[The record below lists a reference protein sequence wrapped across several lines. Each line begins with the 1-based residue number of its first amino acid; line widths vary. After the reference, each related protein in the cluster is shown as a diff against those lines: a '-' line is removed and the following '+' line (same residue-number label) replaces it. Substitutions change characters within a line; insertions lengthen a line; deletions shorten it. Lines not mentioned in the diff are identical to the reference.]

1 MDFDLLAAAEW
12 MFCLQ
17 HVRLENH
24 GGLSSSSSG
33 FSVMRGRS
41 PRHEVLSNQITP
53 NPQNLVKIN

>member
-1 MDFDLLAAAEW
+1 MDFDLLVAAEW

-33 FSVMRGRS
+33 FSGMRGRS
-41 PRHEVLSNQITP
+41 PRHEQASPLLP
-53 NPQNLVKIN
+53 